1 MQTERSPRRIH
12 LLAESVARQIAAGE
26 VIDRPSSVVREL
38 IDNSLDAGSSE
49 ISVSLT
55 GGGIAALR
63 VVDNGTGMTLPDL
76 ELCHLPHATSKIET
90 AEDLAAVRSLGFR
103 GEALSSIA
111 ACSRLTI
118 TSRSAGPAP
127 AHRLTVEGGKLV
139 ALEEAKGNPGTVVEA
154 ADLFYAI
161 PGRRRFLKNPSAE
174 TALCRTVLLDK
185 ALPFPGTAFRLFVD
199 GELKIFLPAAASDRT
214 DGSGAG
220 AGSAPPSRGTSLLD
234 RVAAA
239 YPAAAPRELL
249 HLFEGE
255 GTGFSLTLVAG
266 GPSLSRR
273 DRRYIQIFVN
283 NRRIAEFG
291 LVQAIEYGFSEL
303 FPGGSY
309 PVAFL
314 FLNIDPALVDFNIH
328 PAKREA
334 RFRTLPEIHH
344 TLVELIKSEAG
355 RFSLSFDRPR
365 FGSEHAL
372 APIRGGGP
380 AERSSTGRRPEAG
393 GTTSPSSFGRPAASD
408 NLFAADSAN
417 AVSAWRGLRSIREGL
432 GAGAPAVP
440 EGAPALEHGAAAGGD
455 ESSPRYYG
463 QLFGLFLIVQAGERL
478 FLIDQHA
485 AHERLLFDRLVAQAR
500 TVQPLLIPITFDVNP
515 DEEALLSR
523 NRASYAELGI
533 SIEPAGEGRFRL
545 LALPQAAEALAREV
559 IEFVKSAR
567 GASANLMQELYATI
581 ACRAAVKEGDTVDDM
596 TARELV
602 AGAFKLDN
610 ARCPH
615 GRPIWHELSREELY
629 RLVGRT

>member
-1 MQTERSPRRIH
+1 M
-12 LLAESVARQIAAGE
+12 
-26 VIDRPSSVVREL
+26 IDRPSSVVREFV
-38 IDNSLDAGSSE
+38 DNSLDAGSTE

-55 GGGIAALR
+55 GGGIASIR
-63 VVDNGTGMTLPDL
+63 VVDNGSGMTLQDL
-76 ELCHLPHATSKIET
+76 ELCYLPHATSKIET

-111 ACSRLTI
+111 ACARLTV

-127 AHRLTVEGGKLV
+127 AHRLSVEGGKLIG
-139 ALEEAKGNPGTVVEA
+139 LDEAKGNPGTIVEA

-174 TALCRTVLLDK
+174 TGLCRSVVVDK
-185 ALPFPGTAFRLFVD
+185 ALPFPGTAFRFFVD
-199 GELKIFLPAAASDRT
+199 GEMKLFLPQTGDGPTVAAGEGAP
-214 DGSGAG
+214 SGG
-220 AGSAPPSRGTSLLD
+220 RSLLE

-255 GTGFSLTLVAG
+255 GSGFSIALAAG

-273 DRRYIQIFVN
+273 DRRYMQIFVN
-283 NRRIAEFG
+283 NRRITEFA

-303 FPGGSY
+303 FPGGTY

-314 FLNIDPALVDFNIH
+314 FLSVDPALIDFNIH

-344 TLVELIKSEAG
+344 ALVELIKAETG
-355 RFSLSFDRPR
+355 RFSLAFDRPR
-365 FGSEHAL
+365 TPGESGPNREPGADHAPHL
-372 APIRGGGP
+372 PFAPP
-380 AERSSTGRRPEAG
+380 AAG
-393 GTTSPSSFGRPAASD
+393 GR
-408 NLFAADSAN
+408 LFVADSARPADRWRELPPLREALTPDASAEATVG
-417 AVSAWRGLRSIREGL
+417 AV
-432 GAGAPAVP
+432 VP
-440 EGAPALEHGAAAGGD
+440 
-455 ESSPRYYG
+455 PRYHG
-463 QLFGLFLIVQAGERL
+463 QLFGLFLIVEAGDRL

-485 AHERLLFDRLVAQAR
+485 AHERLLFDRLVAQPKAS
-500 TVQPLLIPITFDVNP
+500 QPLLIPLTFEVNP
-515 DEEALLSR
+515 DEEALLAG

-533 SIEPAGEGRFRL
+533 AVEPAGGGRFRL
-545 LALPQAAEALAREV
+545 LALPEGAEGLASEV

-567 GASANLMQELYATI
+567 GAAGNLMQELYATI
-581 ACRAAVKEGDTVDDM
+581 ACKAAVKEGDEVDAL

-615 GRPIWHELSREELY
+615 GRPIWYELRREELY
-629 RLVGRT
+629 RFVGRT